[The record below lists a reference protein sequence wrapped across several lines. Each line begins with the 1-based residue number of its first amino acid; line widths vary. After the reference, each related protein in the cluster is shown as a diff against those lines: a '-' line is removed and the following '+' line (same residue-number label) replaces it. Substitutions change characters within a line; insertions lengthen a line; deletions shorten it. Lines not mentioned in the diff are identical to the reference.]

1 MRSSLGSQSAASDS
15 WTSIKLHTSRHTKDR
30 SPEYNDDDKSSAQV
44 ASISSSSYSGDL
56 ASDIAQCDLVTGARK
71 MPYRARSHGCST
83 ETASSDQTFFADE
96 VMDRQETVA
105 TAPPLTTSQSLPKG
119 PSLTASVLGQYSEV
133 TAQPYVGNIPSWI
146 EGAGFVGQLARP
158 VVSENPPTTKPP
170 KSKQSISSSVGSD
183 WAYVP
188 SSPEQASLIAGSG
201 GWCGEPDGRHLRRV
215 STLDLFEDPMPLPA

>member
-1 MRSSLGSQSAASDS
+1 MRSSLSSQSAASDS
-15 WTSIKLHTSRHTKDR
+15 WTSIKLHTSRHTKDS
-30 SPEYNDDDKSSAQV
+30 SPEYNDDDRSSAQV

-56 ASDIAQCDLVTGARK
+56 ASDIAQCDLVTSARE

-119 PSLTASVLGQYSEV
+119 PSLTASVLGKYSEV

-146 EGAGFVGQLARP
+146 EGAGFVGRLARP
-158 VVSENPPTTKPP
+158 VVSENPPSTKPP

-201 GWCGEPDGRHLRRV
+201 GWCGEPDGRHLPRV
-215 STLDLFEDPMPLPA
+215 STLDLFEDPMPLCT